1 MSSDDHSSYGKKY
14 SQVPPPTELSSSG
27 SAPAAPPVDFSDAL
41 QKARAIAEKLKQAS
55 SGAAAAAAPPPPA
68 PAFDSPSAGSKRSH
82 YDDYDTNDTASSSS
96 SKYDSYESS
105 KRAAYDT
112 GSSQP
117 SYMSR
122 NEPRRYG
129 LGFEERQRYQRHE
142 SSYGKGGLSG
152 SSANIKVPNR
162 MVGIIIGR
170 GGDNLKKVE
179 RYSGARIQ
187 IDQDSGGSER
197 DITLTGEEDQ
207 IQMARDMIQQMVRDA
222 NDSSSHGGSGGV
234 GGGDNDTHVKLD
246 VPSNKVGL
254 VIGRGGDTIRDLEER
269 SGAKIKVLTENPGD
283 RSSVR
288 TVSIVGDKHAT
299 EKAKSL
305 VEDIIN
311 NDQNQGYH
319 DHRSHDGGG
328 GGGGYGRPDGGAVDT
343 VRIPKEFVGLII
355 GRGGETVRALQEESG
370 ARIVV
375 DKYGDPHADQKTL
388 TIHGTPETIA
398 IAKDLITE
406 KVESGQNARGG
417 DRYGSSGGYRG
428 GRGGYRG
435 GYGRGGGNGGGG
447 GSYRNDYYGGND
459 DYQQQ
464 QQQQQQPQDAPY
476 DYSQYQNYY
485 GQQQYGGYDQYNP
498 QNAND
503 GYNYGG
509 AAQQTSSN
517 ETGDQRPSGD
527 NRDDKESSTATQDAY
542 YGQYYGQ
549 SSSGQDQQQWT
560 QEAYNQYYQQ
570 YYANAGDQGG
580 SEAYQSGQQ
589 QQYEQGQ
596 QEEEYQ
602 PESAAPH
609 DDAIAK

>member
-14 SQVPPPTELSSSG
+14 SQVPPPSELSSSD

-41 QKARAIAEKLKQAS
+41 QKARAIAEKLKQA
-55 SGAAAAAAPPPPA
+55 GGGGNGAAAAPPPPV

-82 YDDYDTNDTASSSS
+82 YDDYDANDTASSS
-96 SKYDSYESS
+96 SKYDSYDSS

-117 SYMSR
+117 SYMPR

-129 LGFEERQRYQRHE
+129 LGSEERQRYQRHE
-142 SSYGKGGLSG
+142 SGYGKTGSSG
-152 SSANIKVPNR
+152 SANIKVPNR

-187 IDQDSGGSER
+187 IDQDSGDSER

-222 NDSSSHGGSGGV
+222 NDSSGHG
-234 GGGDNDTHVKLD
+234 GGGDNDTHVKLE

-328 GGGGYGRPDGGAVDT
+328 GGYGRSDGGAVDT

-406 KVESGQNARGG
+406 KVESGQVHHRFFLFFFLYIRAGEWICGATKKKKKKKEQSIRGFTCCM
-417 DRYGSSGGYRG
+417 
-428 GRGGYRG
+428 
-435 GYGRGGGNGGGG
+435 N
-447 GSYRNDYYGGND
+447 
-459 DYQQQ
+459 
-464 QQQQQQPQDAPY
+464 
-476 DYSQYQNYY
+476 
-485 GQQQYGGYDQYNP
+485 
-498 QNAND
+498 
-503 GYNYGG
+503 
-509 AAQQTSSN
+509 
-517 ETGDQRPSGD
+517 
-527 NRDDKESSTATQDAY
+527 
-542 YGQYYGQ
+542 
-549 SSSGQDQQQWT
+549 W
-560 QEAYNQYYQQ
+560 
-570 YYANAGDQGG
+570 
-580 SEAYQSGQQ
+580 
-589 QQYEQGQ
+589 
-596 QEEEYQ
+596 
-602 PESAAPH
+602 
-609 DDAIAK
+609 